1 MARNV
6 LVVTAVAALGL
17 CAVGCEDKTPAPA
30 PKPAQ
35 RNTTPPA
42 NNPPPAST
50 GAPASTGMTGG
61 TGAAPANPK

>member
-17 CAVGCEDKTPAPA
+17 CAVGCEEKAPAPA

-42 NNPPPAST
+42 TNPPPAST
-50 GAPASTGMTGG
+50 GTTGTTGG
-61 TGAAPANPK
+61 TGAAPSNPK